1 MTDFQPKLVACNRE
15 KLYAK
20 ATTEKTT
27 TEKPQ
32 QVKITEK
39 HNIKTAEKL
48 F

>member
-1 MTDFQPKLVACNRE
+1 LTDFQAELVACNRE

-20 ATTEKTT
+20 ATTEKIT

-39 HNIKTAEKL
+39 T
-48 F
+48 